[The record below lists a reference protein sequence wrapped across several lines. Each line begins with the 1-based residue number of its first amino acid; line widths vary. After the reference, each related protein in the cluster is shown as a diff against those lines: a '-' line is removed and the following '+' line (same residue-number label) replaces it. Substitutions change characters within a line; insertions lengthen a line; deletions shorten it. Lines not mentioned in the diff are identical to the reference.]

1 MAIQRAKT
9 AVSDVLDHIFG
20 IKIMINILT
29 FLTLNFGA
37 LKNPMLIYLCTS
49 TFATVKS

>member
-29 FLTLNFGA
+29 LNFVA
-37 LKNPMLIYLCTS
+37 LKNPMPIYLCTS